1 VCKLRSG
8 GETGFAEKNRIAA
21 NLFMQGDIIMAKE
34 NREQLQKV
42 IQAGL
47 MAALCYIG
55 YAVFPAISASGT
67 KIHIGNA
74 FVVMAAY
81 LLGGVYGGLSGAVGL
96 SIADI
101 TGGYAASAPRT
112 FLTKLA
118 IGLVTGFV
126 AHKIAKLS
134 KDHPQGYI
142 LKWSVIS
149 AVCGLGFN
157 CIFEP
162 SLKYVWYTLLFPNA
176 DKAASAIK
184 ALLAVT
190 TYSTIINA
198 VINSVIAVVLYMAL
212 RPAPKKAGYLLSLG
226 KEGD

>member
-1 VCKLRSG
+1 MSER
-8 GETGFAEKNRIAA
+8 KND
-21 NLFMQGDIIMAKE
+21 N
-34 NREQLQKV
+34 LQKI

-47 MAALCYIG
+47 MAALCYVG

-101 TGGYAASAPRT
+101 LGGYAASAPRT
-112 FLTKLA
+112 FITKLV
-118 IGLVTGFV
+118 IGLITGFV
-126 AHKIAKLS
+126 AHKIAGLS
-134 KDHPQGYI
+134 KDHTQGYL
-142 LKWSVIS
+142 LKWSAIA

-162 SLKYVWYTLLFPNA
+162 SLKYVWYTLLFPNP

-190 TYSTIINA
+190 TYTTVINA

-212 RPAPKKAGYLLSLG
+212 RPALKKAGLLLPVAT
-226 KEGD
+226 KRNEKHA

>member
-1 VCKLRSG
+1 MDGRRNDHLLKL
-8 GETGFAEKNRIAA
+8 
-21 NLFMQGDIIMAKE
+21 
-34 NREQLQKV
+34 

-47 MAALCYIG
+47 MAALCYVG

-74 FVVMAAY
+74 FVVLAAY
-81 LLGGVYGGLSGAVGL
+81 LLGGVYGGLAGAVGL

-101 TGGYAASAPRT
+101 TDGYAASAPRT
-112 FLTKLA
+112 FIAKLV

-126 AHKIAKLS
+126 AHRLGRLS
-134 KDHPQGYI
+134 ENHKPAHL
-142 LKWSVIS
+142 LKWSVIA

-176 DKAASAIK
+176 GKASSAIK

-190 TYSTIINA
+190 TYTTIINA
-198 VINSVIAVVLYMAL
+198 VTNSVIAVVLYHAL
-212 RPAPKKAGYLLSLG
+212 RPVLIKTGCLLPVTEGRKAV
-226 KEGD
+226 

>member
-1 VCKLRSG
+1 MSER
-8 GETGFAEKNRIAA
+8 KND
-21 NLFMQGDIIMAKE
+21 N
-34 NREQLQKV
+34 LQKI

-47 MAALCYIG
+47 MAALCYVG

-101 TGGYAASAPRT
+101 LGGYAASAPRT
-112 FLTKLA
+112 FITKLV
-118 IGLVTGFV
+118 IGLITGFV
-126 AHKIAKLS
+126 AHKIAGLS
-134 KDHPQGYI
+134 KDHTQGYL
-142 LKWSVIS
+142 LKWSAIA

-162 SLKYVWYTLLFPNA
+162 SLKYVWYTLLFPNP

-190 TYSTIINA
+190 TYTTIINA

-212 RPAPKKAGYLLSLG
+212 RPALKKAGLLLPVAA
-226 KEGD
+226 KRDEKHA

>member
-1 VCKLRSG
+1 MSER
-8 GETGFAEKNRIAA
+8 KND
-21 NLFMQGDIIMAKE
+21 N
-34 NREQLQKV
+34 LQKI

-47 MAALCYIG
+47 MAALCYVG

-101 TGGYAASAPRT
+101 LGGYAASAPRT
-112 FLTKLA
+112 FITKLV
-118 IGLVTGFV
+118 IGLITGFV
-126 AHKIAKLS
+126 AHKIAGLS
-134 KDHPQGYI
+134 KDHTQGYL
-142 LKWSVIS
+142 LKWSAIA

-162 SLKYVWYTLLFPNA
+162 SLKYVWYTLLFPNP

-190 TYSTIINA
+190 TYTTIINA

-212 RPAPKKAGYLLSLG
+212 RPALKKAGLLLPVAT
-226 KEGD
+226 KRNEKHA